1 LNTEAQNMEQG
12 AERILPVGSQA
23 DWPLKPGIT
32 FLNHGSFGSCPLP
45 VLAYQQEMRDRLE
58 KQPVQF
64 FVRDL
69 ERLWDD
75 ALFRLA
81 QFLGTQFDQ
90 LTFVPNAT
98 HGVNAVLRS
107 LDLEA
112 GDELL
117 VTDHEYNACRNALD
131 FVAERAGA
139 KVVVAALKIPVQQP
153 SDWVAALLEKITPRT
168 KLLLIDHVTSPT
180 GIVLPMEKIIDE
192 MKARGIRVLVD
203 GAHAPGMIPLNLDA
217 MGADFYTGN
226 CHKWLCAPKGAGFLF
241 VRKEL
246 QKNIRPLAISHG
258 ANATRKDRSRFHL
271 EFGWTGTADPSAC
284 LSVPVA
290 MDWMSNQMPGGWSAI
305 MQRNRGLALSAR
317 TMLSVQLG
325 WNLLAPDSMI
335 GSMAAIE
342 MPDSTAP
349 TPLTTPLYSDPYQDN
364 LWDAHQVEVP
374 IVPWPAPP
382 KRLIRISAQLYNHT
396 ENYIKLISALKTSFH

>member
-1 LNTEAQNMEQG
+1 MEQG

-64 FVRDL
+64 
-69 ERLWDD
+69 E
-75 ALFRLA
+75 
-81 QFLGTQFDQ
+81 Q
-90 LTFVPNAT
+90 LSFVPNAT

-131 FVAERAGA
+131 FVAGRAGG
-139 KVVVAALKIPVQQP
+139 KVVVAALKIPVKQP
-153 SDWVAALLEKITPRT
+153 SDWVAALLEKINPRT

-180 GIVLPMEKIIDE
+180 GIVLPVKKIIAE
-192 MKARGIRVLVD
+192 MKSRGIRVLVD

-217 MGADFYTGN
+217 LGADFYTGN

-290 MDWMSNQMPGGWSAI
+290 IDWMSNQIPGGWSAI
-305 MQRNRGLALSAR
+305 MQRNKELVLSAR
-317 TMLSVQLG
+317 TMLSAQLG

-342 MPDSTAP
+342 MPDSTEPA
-349 TPLTTPLYSDPYQDN
+349 PLTTPLYSDPCQDR

-382 KRLIRISAQLYNHT
+382 KRLIRISAQLYNQT
-396 ENYIKLISALKTSFH
+396 ENYIRLINVLKTSFH

>member
-1 LNTEAQNMEQG
+1 
-12 AERILPVGSQA
+12 
-23 DWPLKPGIT
+23 
-32 FLNHGSFGSCPLP
+32 
-45 VLAYQQEMRDRLE
+45 
-58 KQPVQF
+58 
-64 FVRDL
+64 
-69 ERLWDD
+69 
-75 ALFRLA
+75 
-81 QFLGTQFDQ
+81 
-90 LTFVPNAT
+90 
-98 HGVNAVLRS
+98 
-107 LDLEA
+107 
-112 GDELL
+112 
-117 VTDHEYNACRNALD
+117 
-131 FVAERAGA
+131 
-139 KVVVAALKIPVQQP
+139 
-153 SDWVAALLEKITPRT
+153 
-168 KLLLIDHVTSPT
+168 
-180 GIVLPMEKIIDE
+180 MEKIIDE

-217 MGADFYTGN
+217 LGADFYTGN

-290 MDWMSNQMPGGWSAI
+290 IDWMSNQMPGGWSAI

-317 TMLSVQLG
+317 TMLSAQLG
-325 WNLLAPDSMI
+325 WNVLAPDSMI

-342 MPDSTAP
+342 MPDSTEPA
-349 TPLTTPLYSDPYQDN
+349 PLTTPLYSDPYQDN

-396 ENYIKLISALKTSFH
+396 ENYIRLINVLKTSFH